1 MTALNF
7 ALKLTIVLSLISHLS
22 CVKVPVEVTLD
33 KPIVL
38 NEKDIEK
45 IVKDIHK
52 RLAAINLAPPGYAPG
67 KGMVDPEHC
76 SLEYKKWLGAR
87 FAEFR
92 VPKKLVSAAEYAKDS
107 TYPQILSCKS
117 VDFNV
122 EYTESAREAVES
134 NNSQKSAWRFDLEEF
149 RNAIASEECSKNLI
163 DPEKKKLFIKNIGL
177 LVTKNTLNVSSP
189 NYKIYYTTKKITD
202 DELAAKDA
210 ERDLVADGY
219 LRGFARSKGVP
230 PRYEGLWALD
240 IAPDSEGFE
249 ELQENIGISDT
260 DILAIPDVIG
270 RDPEIVMVGDQPHF
284 VVPHGSMAFYI
295 ALELSIK
302 AEIADAM
309 CAVRVYKKK
318 QNTLDEERRAKFYGV
333 ESEASR

>member
-1 MTALNF
+1 MTALNL
-7 ALKLTIVLSLISHLS
+7 ALKLTIVLSLICHLS
-22 CVKVPVEVTLD
+22 CVKVPVEITLD
-33 KPIVL
+33 KPIL
-38 NEKDIEK
+38 LDEKDIKK
-45 IVKDIHK
+45 IVKDIHE
-52 RLAAINLAPPGYAPG
+52 RLAAIDLTPPGYAPG

-76 SLEYKKWLGAR
+76 SLEYKKWLDAR

-92 VPKKLVSAAEYAKDS
+92 IPKKLVSPAEYAKDS
-107 TYPQILSCKS
+107 TNPLILQCKA

-134 NNSQKSAWRFDLEEF
+134 SNSQKGAWRFDLEEF
-149 RNAIASEECSKNLI
+149 RNSIASQECSKNLI
-163 DPEKKKLFIKNIGL
+163 DPEKKKLFIKTIGM

-210 ERDLVADGY
+210 ERDLVTDGH

-230 PRYEGLWALD
+230 PRYEGLWAVD
-240 IAPDSEGFE
+240 MAPDSEGFE
-249 ELQENIGISDT
+249 EVQENIGISDT

-270 RDPEIVMVGDQPHF
+270 RDPEIVMLGDQPHF
-284 VVPHGSMAFYI
+284 VVPNGSMAFYI

-309 CAVRVYKKK
+309 CALRVYKEK
-318 QNTLDEERRAKFYGV
+318 QKALDDERRAKFGGA
-333 ESEASR
+333 E